1 MLLHKIYKKDPDYY
15 RPIFDSSSKESL
27 LLAPGSSESKDLDL
41 LREIRRNDSDLF
53 HQIFDSNDKE
63 SSPLGSG
70 SNESNDLNH
79 PDLQNILARIN
90 MHTAATWSYPSP
102 NNTQKSLRRQ
112 NLLQFLKKTINHR
125 RAQGDRCIWSSTA
138 AISADTAAISS
149 GQPDPRRRGR

>member
-79 PDLQNILARIN
+79 LDLQNILARIN
-90 MHTAATWSYPSP
+90 MQHSSNLELSEPKQHPEEPPPSEP
-102 NNTQKSLRRQ
+102 
-112 NLLQFLKKTINHR
+112 
-125 RAQGDRCIWSSTA
+125 
-138 AISADTAAISS
+138 
-149 GQPDPRRRGR
+149 PPVP